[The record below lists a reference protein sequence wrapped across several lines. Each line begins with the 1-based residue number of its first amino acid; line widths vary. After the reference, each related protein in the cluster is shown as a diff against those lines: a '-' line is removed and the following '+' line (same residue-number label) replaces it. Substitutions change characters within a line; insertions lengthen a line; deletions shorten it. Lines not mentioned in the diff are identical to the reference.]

1 MQVSYN
7 KYKSSPCIICQNP
20 FFCTY
25 APITE
30 IWYTLITT
38 EIVFTVKSNS
48 FLHFLLISGLW
59 LLSVALYGKRNK
71 LIMTNWQTI
80 QWKWIIHCNKL
91 WPSYCSHL
99 YSYVYTHGS
108 VVIEYNLAWFL
119 LQIHKIKAY
128 CFAVVFKILVFTL
141 WQLMQ

>member
-7 KYKSSPCIICQNP
+7 KYKGSLCIICQNP

-25 APITE
+25 APVTE

-91 WPSYCSHL
+91 HM
-99 YSYVYTHGS
+99 TK
-108 VVIEYNLAWFL
+108 L
-119 LQIHKIKAY
+119 LQSFVLICIYSWFSGHWVQSSLISVTNSQNQGLLL
-128 CFAVVFKILVFTL
+128 CCCI
-141 WQLMQ
+141 